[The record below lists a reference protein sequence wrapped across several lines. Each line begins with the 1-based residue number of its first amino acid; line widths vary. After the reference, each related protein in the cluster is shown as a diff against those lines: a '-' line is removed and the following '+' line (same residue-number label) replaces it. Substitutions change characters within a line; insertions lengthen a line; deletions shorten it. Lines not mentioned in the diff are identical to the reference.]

1 MSGIEE
7 AYAKYAKNLLEN
19 KLNQALDRLDE
30 QGAIIANLRQM
41 ILNLQ
46 EKVER
51 HSLAISTL
59 QMQYNDICEE
69 EDEKDDEETRSD
81 LEFIKQQ
88 LYENHKLLEKIDKYN
103 RLQGFMNWLAFL
115 GIVTL
120 GTIYM
125 IFKMCKRIDENE
137 KILYSLAD
145 SMMKVAMILDNEKKE
160 EKK

>member
-103 RLQGFMNWLAFL
+103 RL
-115 GIVTL
+115 
-120 GTIYM
+120 
-125 IFKMCKRIDENE
+125 
-137 KILYSLAD
+137 
-145 SMMKVAMILDNEKKE
+145 
-160 EKK
+160 

>member
-1 MSGIEE
+1 
-7 AYAKYAKNLLEN
+7 
-19 KLNQALDRLDE
+19 
-30 QGAIIANLRQM
+30 
-41 ILNLQ
+41 
-46 EKVER
+46 
-51 HSLAISTL
+51 
-59 QMQYNDICEE
+59 
-69 EDEKDDEETRSD
+69 
-81 LEFIKQQ
+81 
-88 LYENHKLLEKIDKYN
+88 
-103 RLQGFMNWLAFL
+103 MNWLAFL